1 MTNERR
7 IAIYE
12 DFADAET
19 RAELKN
25 LWQQMQDDAPDCS
38 VDPEVVLKFKSALA
52 RIRLI
57 KEVTVEVPEE
67 LSIEQKLEML
77 KKQLDD
83 MLAANAAVLS
93 GGVTRVTKSSN
104 KKYRLLSTDVGW
116 STKPQV
122 HALMGIL
129 SAHAETGAILDE
141 DHIVDMMVSN
151 ENVLQTRQGGRKVW
165 NYYKGDHMEGL
176 MAHGN
181 IERA

>member
-1 MTNERR
+1 MNMTNERR

-12 DFADAET
+12 DFADAES

-25 LWQQMQDDAPDCS
+25 LWQQMQEDAPDCS
-38 VDPEVVLKFKSALA
+38 VDPEVVLKFKAALA

-57 KEVTVEVPEE
+57 KEVAVETVDT
-67 LSIEQKLEML
+67 LSLEQKLDLL
-77 KKQLDD
+77 KSQLDV
-83 MLAANAAVLS
+83 MRAAQEKVL
-93 GGVTRVTKSSN
+93 RPSN

-129 SAHAETGAILDE
+129 SAHAETGTVLDE
-141 DHIVDMMVSN
+141 DHIVAMMVKN
-151 ENVLQTRQGGRKVW
+151 EAVLQTRQGGRKIW